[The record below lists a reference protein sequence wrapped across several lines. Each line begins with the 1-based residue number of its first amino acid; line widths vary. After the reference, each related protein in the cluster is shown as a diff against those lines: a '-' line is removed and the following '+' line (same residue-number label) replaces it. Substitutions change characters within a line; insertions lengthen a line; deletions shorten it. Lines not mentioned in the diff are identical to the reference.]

1 MTAFELNLPPAIRFT
16 SDQKVISTSPY
27 PCHWNEFK
35 QRFAT
40 NSKRLKL
47 AENFEKW
54 VKELKSVVLPEFV
67 WIGGSYASNKLEPKD
82 LDAVVFYRYR
92 QPFDNAI
99 SHTTFLT
106 QNSGVLSPVG
116 VKKSYG
122 IDCAIVAL
130 SMPIERLI
138 AISAEW
144 TMILSGNPDGTRRA
158 FYSIPATSIL

>member
-27 PCHWNEFK
+27 TCHWNEFK

-40 NSKRLKL
+40 NSKRLEL
-47 AENFEKW
+47 AGNFENW
-54 VKELKSVVLPEFV
+54 VKELKSAVLPEFV
-67 WIGGSYASNKLEPKD
+67 WIGGSYASDKPDPND
-82 LDAVVFYRYR
+82 IDVVAYYRYR
-92 QPFDNAI
+92 QPFDDAV
-99 SHTTFLT
+99 SHATFLT
-106 QNSGVLSPVG
+106 ENSGILSPAG
-116 VKKSYG
+116 VKQNYG
-122 IDCAIVAL
+122 VDCAIVAL

-144 TMILSGNPDGTRRA
+144 TMILAGNPDGSRRA